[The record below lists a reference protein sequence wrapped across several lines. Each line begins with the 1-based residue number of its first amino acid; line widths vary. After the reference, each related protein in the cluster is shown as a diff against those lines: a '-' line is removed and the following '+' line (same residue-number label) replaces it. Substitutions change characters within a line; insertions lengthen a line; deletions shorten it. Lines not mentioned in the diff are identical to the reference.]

1 MIVWGFILGLLTGGM
16 LLFFSFLYWRRKMSV
31 RIETLTAYL
40 EKINTGGQGMLF
52 DFSEDA
58 FSKLQDEIY
67 KTVTTLYQTRDAALA
82 ARNCFAENLAN
93 IAHQMKTPISAI
105 SLSVQ
110 MAKEAL
116 GESCALGIERQVN
129 RLTYLEEALLL
140 LARIDAGTLAL
151 ERKQT
156 DVFTLLSLAA
166 DNLQELSVQTGVLL
180 DVPEMGGT
188 DICVDLEWTM
198 EAVMNLMKNCMEAAW
213 AGTTVHCSYE
223 ENPLYT
229 QIRIW
234 DEGQGFAKEDI
245 PRLFERFYRG
255 RQAKDTGIGIGL
267 SIAKAI
273 IEMQNGIIR
282 AYNLPENGAC
292 FEIRFYSH

>member
-188 DICVDLEWTM
+188 DICADLEWTM

-223 ENPLYT
+223 VNPLYT

-245 PRLFERFYRG
+245 PRLFDRFYRG

-282 AYNLPENGAC
+282 AYNIPENGAC

>member
-1 MIVWGFILGLLTGGM
+1 
-16 LLFFSFLYWRRKMSV
+16 
-31 RIETLTAYL
+31 
-40 EKINTGGQGMLF
+40 
-52 DFSEDA
+52 
-58 FSKLQDEIY
+58 
-67 KTVTTLYQTRDAALA
+67 
-82 ARNCFAENLAN
+82 
-93 IAHQMKTPISAI
+93 
-105 SLSVQ
+105 
-110 MAKEAL
+110 
-116 GESCALGIERQVN
+116 
-129 RLTYLEEALLL
+129 
-140 LARIDAGTLAL
+140 
-151 ERKQT
+151 
-156 DVFTLLSLAA
+156 
-166 DNLQELSVQTGVLL
+166 
-180 DVPEMGGT
+180 
-188 DICVDLEWTM
+188 
-198 EAVMNLMKNCMEAAW
+198 MNLMKNCMEAAW

-282 AYNLPENGAC
+282 AYNIPENGAC

>member
-282 AYNLPENGAC
+282 AYNIPENGAC